1 MDLNELFKVL
11 NFVVAIDKSEA
22 RNFIMQDI

>member
-11 NFVVAIDKSEA
+11 NFVVAIVKSEA